1 MRIFKEITDW
11 PDVEYNVPNHTYAV
25 NDAGKCVGY
34 VKTGT
39 SEWIFFSKPRF
50 FDRARRKF
58 IQLKSGKLLNLF
70 EKNYVQY

>member
-1 MRIFKEITDW
+1 MRIFKEITEW
-11 PDVEYNVPNHTYAV
+11 PQGDYNLKNHTYAV
-25 NDAGKCVGY
+25 CHAGKCAGY
-34 VKTGT
+34 GKTGT

-58 IQLKSGKLLNLF
+58 IQLKSGNLLNLF